1 MNSYCKHKQKED
13 PLHLHHTRWTAADIS
28 EIGSLLDA
36 FGIRFHV
43 SIIFTETDPP
53 ALIAC

>member
-43 SIIFTETDPP
+43 SIIFTESDPP